1 MIRRFTTPLSL
12 AVLPLAASFALV
24 SCSSDDV
31 AASDETTAAVE
42 VPDAGQPASGAPSDL
57 IIDDTL
63 TPEGYEYTP
72 PAAEGEPSLAEML
85 SELSDNPELAD
96 AEGLVGGQALGEVAS
111 ADPFQCTGLAIDGL
125 TVMDWMFRPAGST
138 ATAGYTLL
146 DNDEDGV
153 YVMVTTDE
161 VDPQTFPADVS
172 ECAEFT
178 REMTDETDN
187 TQQHYTA
194 EPVDV
199 SVEGADVLGAA
210 RVTMAGVE
218 LNGEPIEG
226 VEGEAIGES
235 LITVTATVNGVT
247 YTIAASDAT
256 GTELVSSLAS
266 AQAQRIAAA
275 NV

>member
-1 MIRRFTTPLSL
+1 MIRRFAKPLSI

-24 SCSSDDV
+24 SCSSDD
-31 AASDETTAAVE
+31 AEASEETTAAVE

-57 IIDDTL
+57 IIDDTV
-63 TPEGYEYTP
+63 TPEGYEYDLV
-72 PAAEGEPSLAEML
+72 AGGDLPSLGDML
-85 SELSDNPELAD
+85 SQLAEEPEFAD
-96 AEGLVGGQALGEVAS
+96 VEGFDAS
-111 ADPFQCTGLAIDGL
+111 QGFGDIMNANPFQCTGLAVDGV
-125 TVMDWMFRPAGST
+125 TVMDWMFRSAETT

-146 DNDEDGV
+146 DNDVDGIHI
-153 YVMVTTDE
+153 MVTTDE

-187 TQQHYTA
+187 TLQHYTA

-199 SVEGADVLGAA
+199 TVEGADVLGAA
-210 RVTMAGVE
+210 RVTMTGAEV
-218 LNGEPIEG
+218 NGEPIEG
-226 VEGEAIGES
+226 EGIGES
-235 LITVTATVNGVT
+235 LITVTATVNGVS
-247 YTIAASDAT
+247 YMIAASDAT